1 MRMHFIVAAMV
12 VAGCFHASSAQAAC
26 SGSNGRGWGSG
37 NGNGKFEMTAADK
50 SCPISFTNVIDDK
63 AKTKIPATN
72 VTVTKPPKS
81 GKVAVTGAGLVYTPT
96 PGFKGKDTFCT
107 KNTTPKAKGVTF
119 SGCITVSVK

>member
-96 PGFKGKDTFCT
+96 PGFKAR
-107 KNTTPKAKGVTF
+107 TPSARKTRRQRPRALRF
-119 SGCITVSVK
+119 RAALPLA